1 MMADSVYEHRLNCER
16 EPQKEIFPMAHE
28 NHIFSSNQLLE
39 DNDTEGT
46 IVKDEIEVERIQT
59 VQHFYFIA
67 V

>member
-1 MMADSVYEHRLNCER
+1 MADSVQEQRSNCER
-16 EPQKEIFPMAHE
+16 EPQKNIFPLAHE

-39 DNDTEGT
+39 DNYTEGS

-59 VQHFYFIA
+59 VQHFYLIA